1 MRAFELARKVR
12 QLGLDAR
19 VEVWLNDWA
28 ELLKRGRLA
37 TEISGGW
44 MAGHTRHSGALA
56 DFPAVLAA
64 FDKYDQPVIY
74 MDSEAYTNFILGS
87 YVKEKRTIERLG
99 LGMKS

>member
-1 MRAFELARKVR
+1 M
-12 QLGLDAR
+12 
-19 VEVWLNDWA
+19 
-28 ELLKRGRLA
+28 
-37 TEISGGW
+37 
-44 MAGHTRHSGALA
+44 
-56 DFPAVLAA
+56 LAA